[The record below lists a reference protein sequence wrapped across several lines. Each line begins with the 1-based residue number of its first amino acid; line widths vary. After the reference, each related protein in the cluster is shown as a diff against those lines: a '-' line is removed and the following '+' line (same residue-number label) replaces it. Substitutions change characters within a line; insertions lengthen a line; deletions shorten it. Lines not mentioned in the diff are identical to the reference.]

1 MKVIIGTYEGT
12 LHPEENG
19 QTGGIELDT
28 DGKGDRNRLERKGRT
43 KGIVKDKLGKDVA
56 ELEAGIDTSDS
67 FTVENVVRDWL
78 TRGTKGL
85 SDKTVND
92 YRSLADSDLIRF
104 IGAHKLKALTAHNKS
119 KHWCRI
125 NLLHAMHSGVIP
137 WCLLRSGS
145 RSSTGLWRPG
155 VVALGLAES
164 GVVGIWFGTG
174 FRISLTRARP

>member
-1 MKVIIGTYEGT
+1 MKPLNLARPCAPRPRSRDHRSAVGAMKLIIGTYEGT
-12 LHPEENG
+12 LYPEENG
-19 QTGGIELDT
+19 QTGAIELDT

-67 FTVENVVRDWL
+67 FTVENAVRDWL

-85 SDKTVND
+85 SDKTIND
-92 YRSLADSDLIRF
+92 YKSLADSNLIPF

-125 NLLHAMHSGVIP
+125 NLLHAMHD
-137 WCLLRSGS
+137 
-145 RSSTGLWRPG
+145 
-155 VVALGLAES
+155 
-164 GVVGIWFGTG
+164 G
-174 FRISLTRARP
+174 FV